1 MSKLFVRPRWR
12 GFTLIEL
19 LVVIA
24 IIAILIGL
32 LLPAVQKV
40 REAAARAQCQNNI
53 KQIDLGLVNMVDTY
67 QGKLPPSIGTYPT
80 EVVSGGGPNGTT
92 VGFANNGEG
101 GLLWHLLPWI
111 EQQNLYKSAWT
122 MLDPFNMV
130 GVLTYSEYGSPTGGE
145 DDDDWDT
152 GATPYAQAQVVKI
165 YRCPSDPTNQGQ
177 AQGPWRW
184 SAASYATNGQVFVG
198 NRWNSAYGRFPA
210 GIADG
215 TNNTIFF
222 TEKEAVGD
230 GNCPGSR
237 CAGYNYWADWGPDT
251 GSTGLSVWGVQSW
264 LAQPI
269 GIGANYPLIS
279 PIPGKACASAPS
291 SGHTGG
297 IMVGMGDGSVHLVTQ
312 GVSPASWWYA
322 MTPAGGEILGS
333 DW

>member
-40 REAAARAQCQNNI
+40 REAAGRAQCQNNI
-53 KQIDLGLVNMVDTY
+53 KQMALGLVDMVDTY
-67 QGKLPPSIGTYPT
+67 QGLLPPSIGTYPT
-80 EVVSGGGPNGTT
+80 PVDNQVAHTG
-92 VGFANNGEG
+92 VANLGEG

-111 EQQNLYKSAWT
+111 EQGNLYKSAWT
-122 MLDPFNMV
+122 MKDPFNGI
-130 GVLTYSEYGSPTGGE
+130 GVLTYSEYGSPAGGE

-165 YRCPSDPTNQGQ
+165 YRCPSDPTLQEG

-184 SAASYATNGQVFVG
+184 TAGSYATNGQVFQG
-198 NRWNSAYGRFPA
+198 NRWYTDYGRYP
-210 GIADG
+210 GSISDG

-237 CAGYNYWADWGPDT
+237 TAGYNYWADWGPDT
-251 GSTGLSVWGVQSW
+251 GSTGLSGSWGVVSW
-264 LAQPI
+264 LAQPV

-279 PIPGKACASAPS
+279 PIPGRACSSAPS
-291 SGHTGG
+291 TGHTGG
-297 IMVGMGDGSVHLVTQ
+297 IMVGMGDGSVHLVAQ
-312 GVSPASWWYA
+312 GISAASWWYA
-322 MTPAGGEILGS
+322 MTPHGGEVLGS

>member
-1 MSKLFVRPRWR
+1 MSKLFVAPRWR

-40 REAAARAQCQNNI
+40 REAAARSQCQNNI
-53 KQIDLGLVNMVDTY
+53 KQMDLGLINMTDTY
-67 QGKLPPSIGTYPT
+67 HGTLPPSIGNYPI
-80 EVVSGGGPNGTT
+80 VALSGNGQ
-92 VGFANNGEG
+92 ANNGEG

-111 EQQNLYKSAWT
+111 EQGNLYKSAWT
-122 MLDPFNMV
+122 MKDPFNKV
-130 GVLTYSEYGSPTGGE
+130 GVLTYSEYGSPVGGE

-165 YRCPSDPTNQGQ
+165 YRCPSDPTNAVE

-184 SAASYATNGQVFVG
+184 TAGSYATNGQVFVG
-198 NRWNSAYGRFPA
+198 NRWNSNYGTYPA
-210 GIADG
+210 SISDG

-251 GSTGLSVWGVQSW
+251 GSAGMSVWGIQSW
-264 LAQPI
+264 LAQPV
-269 GIGANYPLIS
+269 GIGVNYPIFD
-279 PIPGKACASAPS
+279 PKPGTPCASSPS

-297 IMVGMGDGSVHLVTQ
+297 IMVGMGDGSVHFVAQ
-312 GVSPASWWYA
+312 GISTSSWWYA
-322 MTPAGGEILGS
+322 MTPQSGDVLGS